1 VVSLGASAVNVRIP
15 PPLWPGHAF
24 DHGAVRVD
32 PTQPDER
39 KRLTIDEV
47 IAAVVREIFAR
58 YARGETMKAIVQ
70 DLNARKVPA
79 AGISWKRVGLKRT
92 HAIPLT
98 SGQTNGA
105 T

>member
-1 VVSLGASAVNVRIP
+1 MKA
-15 PPLWPGHAF
+15 
-24 DHGAVRVD
+24 
-32 PTQPDER
+32 
-39 KRLTIDEV
+39 KRLAVDEV

-70 DLNARKVPA
+70 DLNARNVPS
-79 AGISWKRVGLKRT
+79 AGVSWKRVGLERT
-92 HAIPLT
+92 HAIPLA